1 MFIYKGGKERIYMIK
16 ITKEYLNQLDEK
28 MDMIPLSYDLVFK
41 SIFKLNLNLLVD
53 FLNASLKIEI
63 AKDEK
68 IRILDSELPVTNKN
82 ERKKM
87 IDIIVSINDKIFI
100 DIEMNRSKFEY
111 VMERNFNYLDK
122 IATIIFEKG
131 KSIKDINNIQ
141 LNLNISPFEE
151 DLEDIIV
158 PYGLL
163 TQKIYPSNK
172 RLIIKSLALYS
183 KLYYNEGVRT
193 KEIIWYM
200 MLIARTFSELYELSK
215 QILDEKEVN
224 RLMEAMIEMS
234 NDGFILHEWQKD
246 KMDALVKQNEME
258 GAKQEGIEQ
267 GIKQGIEK
275 GIMENKIEIAKNML
289 KENMDIQTISRLTT
303 LTETDIQKLKNTM
316 N

>member
-1 MFIYKGGKERIYMIK
+1 MFIYKGGKERRYMIK

-172 RLIIKSLALYS
+172 RLIVKSLALYS
-183 KLYYNEGVRT
+183 KLYYNEGVKT

-267 GIKQGIEK
+267 GI
-275 GIMENKIEIAKNML
+275 MENKIEIAKNML
-289 KENMDIQTISRLTT
+289 KENMDIQTISRLTN
-303 LTETDIQKLKNTM
+303 LTETDIQKLKNSM

>member
-1 MFIYKGGKERIYMIK
+1 MTK
-16 ITKEYLNQLDEK
+16 ITKEYLKQLDEK

-53 FLNASLKIEI
+53 FLNTSLKIEI
-63 AKDEK
+63 AKDDK

-87 IDIIVSINDKIFI
+87 AFIIVSINDKIFI

-172 RLIIKSLALYS
+172 RLIIKSLELYS
-183 KLYYNEGVRT
+183 KLYYNEGVKT
-193 KEIIWYM
+193 KEIIWYT
-200 MLIARTFSELYELSK
+200 MLLARTFSELYKLSK

-224 RLMEAMIEMS
+224 KLMEAMIEMS
-234 NDGFILHEWQKD
+234 NDEFILHEWQKD

-258 GAKQEGIEQ
+258 GAK
-267 GIKQGIEK
+267 KQ

-289 KENMDIQTISRLTT
+289 KENMDIQTISKLTN
-303 LTETDIQKLKNTM
+303 LTETDIQKIKSTE
-316 N
+316 

>member
-1 MFIYKGGKERIYMIK
+1 MFIYKGGKERRYMIK

-183 KLYYNEGVRT
+183 KLYYNEGVKT

-215 QILDEKEVN
+215 HILDEKEVN

-267 GIKQGIEK
+267 GI
-275 GIMENKIEIAKNML
+275 MENKIEIAKNML
-289 KENMDIQTISRLTT
+289 KENMDIQTISRLTN
-303 LTETDIQKLKNTM
+303 LTETDIQKLKNSM

>member
-1 MFIYKGGKERIYMIK
+1 MIK

-63 AKDEK
+63 AKDDK

-131 KSIKDINNIQ
+131 KSIKEINNIQ

-151 DLEDIIV
+151 NLEDIIV

-163 TQKIYPSNK
+163 TQKVYPSNK
-172 RLIIKSLALYS
+172 RIFLKSLELYS
-183 KLYYNEGVRT
+183 KLYYNEGVKT
-193 KEIIWYM
+193 KEIIWYT
-200 MLIARTFSELYELSK
+200 MLIAQTFSELYELSR

-224 RLMEAMIEMS
+224 RLMEAMIKMN
-234 NDGFILHEWQKD
+234 NDEFILHEWQKD

-258 GAKQEGIEQ
+258 GAKQEGFEQ
-267 GIKQGIEK
+267 GVKQGINERN
-275 GIMENKIEIAKNML
+275 IQIAKNML
-289 KENMDIQTISRLTT
+289 KENMDIKTISRLTN
-303 LTETDIQKLKNTM
+303 LTETDIQKLKTTD
-316 N
+316 